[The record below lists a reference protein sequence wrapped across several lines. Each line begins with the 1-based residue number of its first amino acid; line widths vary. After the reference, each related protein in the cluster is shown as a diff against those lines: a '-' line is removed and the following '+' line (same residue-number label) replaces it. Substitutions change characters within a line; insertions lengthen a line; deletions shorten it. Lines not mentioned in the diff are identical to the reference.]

1 MKLVSSSQLP
11 PPGGHYSHGVVTG
24 QLLFVSGQLP
34 FSSERGQFPPG
45 IEAQTR
51 QAMQNLS
58 AVLAQEDATL
68 AQLVSVQIY
77 IVDVADWPLVNKV
90 YSELMG
96 LHRPARAIIPCGPLH
111 YGALVEISGVA
122 ELNQSE

>member
-1 MKLVSSSQLP
+1 MKLVSGSKLP
-11 PPGGHYSHGVVTG
+11 PPGGHYSHGVVAG
-24 QLLFVSGQLP
+24 RLLFVSGQLP
-34 FSSERGQFPPG
+34 FSSETGQFPHG

-58 AVLAQEDATL
+58 AVLAQEEATL
-68 AQLVSVQIY
+68 EQLVSVQIY
-77 IVDVADWPLVNKV
+77 IVNVADWPPVNRI

-111 YGALVEISGVA
+111 YGALIEISGVA